1 MDTSSK
7 HDRISE
13 GASRAFREIAYMIP
27 EHVPAI
33 LETPVIEI
41 EIEAELEK
49 ARNSLSIQ
57 SFSSQWELRNLAI
70 QPGTLQ

>member
-1 MDTSSK
+1 
-7 HDRISE
+7 
-13 GASRAFREIAYMIP
+13 MIP